1 MIKLQNYVPEYYY
14 KESRDFQ
21 LFGRLWD
28 TLFNYE
34 LTGVKAIKDPKD
46 LNTLNLACETVGF
59 KTNNTYDKETLY
71 KISNSFI
78 DIIKYKGSLTAIQKC
93 IDLCYNIQ
101 GVAANSDIKIDKSKL
116 PWTIDIALEKDLN
129 YTLLNELLDYILPTN
144 IFVNIQKYN
153 MSLEVKDFV
162 IQGDDYAQGQ
172 TFESNTNSININGS
186 YLSLNTESKLIG
198 GSLDKQVA
206 DRYDNLMIGDLRFSK
221 VTTTPTKQEETDNE

>member
-28 TLFNYE
+28 ALFNYE
-34 LTGVKAIKDPKD
+34 LTGIKAIKDPKD
-46 LNTLNLACETVGF
+46 LNTLKLACETVGF
-59 KTNNTYDKETLY
+59 KSNNTYNKETLY

-78 DIIKYKGSLTAIQKC
+78 DIIKYKGSLTAVQKC

-153 MSLEVKDFV
+153 MSLEIKDFS
-162 IQGDDYAQGQ
+162 IQGDDYAKGQ
-172 TFESNTNSININGS
+172 IFESSTNIINIDGS
-186 YLSLNTESKLIG
+186 KLSLNSGSKLTG
-198 GSLDKQVA
+198 GTLDNQVA
-206 DRYDNLMIGDLRFSK
+206 DRDDTLMIGDLRFSK
-221 VTTTPTKQEETDNE
+221 VTTGKKEESDE